1 MLIRDAGV
9 TKLDPW
15 LAPFQ
20 DALKRRYSKAQE
32 WIKKIDD
39 VEGGLEKFS
48 KVRCRSRLIL
58 LRRFYKGEISNFFA
72 RVPIHTG
79 STSRRITASSIE
91 NGLRM
96 PTKHR

>member
-9 TKLDPW
+9 IKLDPW
-15 LAPFQ
+15 LEPFQ
-20 DALKRRYSKAQE
+20 DALKRRYSKAQA

-48 KVRCRSRLIL
+48 RVRCRSLL
-58 LRRFYKGEISNFFA
+58 LRRSYKGEISNFFA